1 MGTLRGLLVRI
12 RAVARGQRADRD
24 LDEEIRFHLD
34 MEAAQYERLGLSPD
48 EARRRARVAF
58 GGRLATREAHRDAR
72 APGWLTQLPG
82 DVRHAVRV
90 LRRAPALTVAAT
102 LTLALA
108 IGANTAIFS
117 AVDAVILRPLP
128 FARPDRL
135 VALWESNPDRG
146 WVHQANAVANMLDWS
161 EQVPAFEGVAG
172 YGDVDRATLLGH
184 GDPQLLPAA
193 RVTGNFFSVLGVR
206 PLLGR
211 GFTAAETWNTG
222 APVVVL
228 SYRTWRDVF
237 GADSA
242 IVGKTITL
250 AGGPRQVVGVMPREL
265 AFPSED
271 IGLWVPTAFKPES
284 RAQTFFRRAHW
295 MHAFARVRPG
305 VTLTQA
311 DAQLQ
316 QVVARLQRQ
325 YPETN
330 THMGAGLTP
339 LHDFL
344 VGDTRLPLVVL
355 LSAVA
360 LLLLIACAN
369 IGNLLLVHAAGRERE
384 TAVRLALGAARGRL
398 VRQALIES
406 LTLASLGG
414 IAGLAVGVAGTRLLE
429 RLQPPA
435 LLRVSHF
442 PIDPSVVAF
451 VVAIAVG
458 AGLVFGIAPTLWN
471 RRRQPTE
478 VLREGGR
485 GAGTSARSLRWGD
498 RLVVAEVA
506 IALLLT
512 TGAGL
517 LVRSYLAV
525 RAVPPGFDPRGVL
538 TVSVAAGGARYD
550 DDPKIVAFYD
560 RVFAAARA
568 LPGVESVAGTILPPL
583 AGTAWTSDL
592 SARGRGSDD
601 FATEIAHGIVT
612 PGYFRTMREP
622 LLRGRDFTPADVGG
636 GERVVIINQALAS
649 AYFAGRDPIGQ
660 VICFDRIPDST
671 SKWRT
676 VVGVVGDERQ
686 LGLEQPAKMEVY
698 EPFAQDASNELTLM
712 IRASGDPA
720 ALTPA
725 IRRII
730 ADADPEVPI
739 VSATTM
745 ESRMAQ
751 STARERFI
759 ATLFLLFAVVGVT
772 LAVVG
777 VYGVLA
783 QLARRRTREI
793 GIRIAL
799 GAATG
804 QVRWMVVRHGLVL
817 VGTGVL
823 LGSAVAVLAT
833 REMRALLYGVTA
845 LDPATF
851 LTVPIVLALAG
862 VAASWFPARQASRAD
877 PVEALRAE

>member
-1 MGTLRGLLVRI
+1 MGALRGLVVRI
-12 RAVARGQRADRD
+12 RSIVRGDTADRE
-24 LDEEIRFHLD
+24 LDDEIRFHLE

-48 EARRRARVAF
+48 EARRRALVAF
-58 GGRLATREAHRDAR
+58 GGRLRTREEHRDAR
-72 APGWLTQLPG
+72 APNWLTQLPG
-82 DVRHAVRV
+82 DIRHALRV
-90 LRRAPALTVAAT
+90 LRRAPGLTVAAT

-128 FARPDRL
+128 FASPDRL

-146 WVHQANAVANMLDWS
+146 WVHQVSAPANVIDWS
-161 EQVPAFEGVAG
+161 EQVPAFDGVAA
-172 YGDVDRATLLGH
+172 YSDVQRTTLLGRSE
-184 GDPQLLPAA
+184 PRLLQAA

-211 GFTAAETWNTG
+211 GFTDAETWDTKE
-222 APVVVL
+222 PIVVL
-228 SYRTWRDVF
+228 SYRAWRDVF
-237 GADSA
+237 GGDSG
-242 IVGKTITL
+242 IVGKTISL
-250 AGGPRQVVGVMPREL
+250 AGRPRQVVGVMPEQF

-271 IGLWVPTAFKPES
+271 ISLWVPTAFDPTNRTKP
-284 RAQTFFRRAHW
+284 FFRRAHW
-295 MHAFARVRPG
+295 MHAFARMRAG
-305 VTLTQA
+305 ATLAQT

-316 QVVARLQRQ
+316 QVVSRLQRQ

-330 THMGAGLTP
+330 THMGAGVTP

-360 LLLLIACAN
+360 LLLLLACAN

-384 TAVRLALGAARGRL
+384 TAVRLALGAGRGRL
-398 VRQALIES
+398 VRQALVES
-406 LTLASLGG
+406 LTLAGFGG
-414 IAGLAVGVAGTRLLE
+414 AIGLAVGILGTRLLE

-442 PIDPSVVAF
+442 PIDTRVVAF

-471 RRRQPTE
+471 RRRQPAE
-478 VLREGGR
+478 VLHEGGR
-485 GAGTSARSLRWGD
+485 GGSATGRSLRWGD

-517 LVRSYLAV
+517 LVRSYLAL
-525 RAVPPGFDPRGVL
+525 RSVPPGFDPHGVL
-538 TVSVAAGGARYD
+538 TVYVAADGPRYD
-550 DDPKIVAFYD
+550 DDPPIIAFYD
-560 RVFAAARA
+560 RVLAATRA
-568 LPGVESVAGTILPPL
+568 LPGVKGVAGTILPPL

-592 SARGRGSDD
+592 TARGRAADD
-601 FATEIAHGIVT
+601 FATEVAHGIVT
-612 PGYFRTMREP
+612 PGYFQLMHEP
-622 LLRGRDFTPADVGG
+622 LLRGRDFAESDAARAQ
-636 GERVVIINQALAS
+636 RVVIINQALAS

-660 VICFDRIPDST
+660 VICFDRVPDST

-676 VVGVVGDERQ
+676 IVGVVGDERQ
-686 LGLEQPAKMEVY
+686 LGLDQPAKMEVF
-698 EPFAQDASNELTLM
+698 EPFAQDASSDLTLM
-712 IRASGDPA
+712 IRTSGDPA

-725 IRRII
+725 VRGII
-730 ADADPEVPI
+730 ADADREVPI
-739 VSATTM
+739 VSAMTM
-745 ESRMAQ
+745 DARMAQ
-751 STARERFI
+751 SMARERFVT
-759 ATLFLLFAVVGVT
+759 TLFLLFALVGVT

-804 QVRWMVVRHGLVL
+804 QVRWMVVRHGLRL

-823 LGSAVAVLAT
+823 IGGGVAVIAT
-833 REMRALLYGVTA
+833 REMRALLYGIAA
-845 LDPATF
+845 LDPTTF
-851 LTVPIVLALAG
+851 VVVPVLLALAG
-862 VAASWFPARQASRAD
+862 IAASWLPARQASRAD

>member
-1 MGTLRGLLVRI
+1 MSALRGLLVRLRSI
-12 RAVARGQRADRD
+12 VRPEAADGE
-24 LDEEIRFHLD
+24 LDEEIRFHLE
-34 MEAAQYERLGLSPD
+34 MEAAQYEREGLSPD
-48 EARRRARVAF
+48 EARRRARIAF

-82 DVRHAVRV
+82 DVRHALRV
-90 LRRAPALTVAAT
+90 LRRALALTITAT

-108 IGANTAIFS
+108 VGANTAIFS
-117 AVDAVILRPLP
+117 AVEAVILEPLP
-128 FARPDRL
+128 FPHPDRL

-146 WVHQANAVANMLDWS
+146 WVHQVDAPANVLDWS

-172 YGDVDRATLLGH
+172 YDDVDRATLLGR
-184 GDPQLLPAA
+184 GEPRLLPAV

-211 GFTAAETWNTG
+211 GFTDAETWDTHERI
-222 APVVVL
+222 VVL
-228 SYRTWRDVF
+228 SYRAWRDVF
-237 GADSA
+237 ASDSA
-242 IVGKTITL
+242 IVGKSISL
-250 AGGPRQVVGVMPREL
+250 NGRPRAVVGVMPEQL

-271 IGLWVPTAFKPES
+271 IALWVPTAFDPANRTKV
-284 RAQTFFRRAHW
+284 FFRRAHW
-295 MHAFARVRPG
+295 MHAFARLRAG
-305 VTLTQA
+305 VSLA
-311 DAQLQ
+311 RGDAQLQ
-316 QVVARLQRQ
+316 QVAARLQRQ

-330 THMGAGLTP
+330 TRMGAGMTP

-344 VGDTRLPLVVL
+344 VGDTRRPLVVL
-355 LSAVA
+355 LAAVG

-384 TAVRLALGAARGRL
+384 TALRLALGAARPRL

-406 LTLASLGG
+406 LTLAVLGG
-414 IAGLAVGVAGTRLLE
+414 AAGLALGVLGTRMLE

-442 PIDPSVVAF
+442 PLDLRVLAF
-451 VVAIAVG
+451 ALAIAIG
-458 AGLVFGIAPTLWN
+458 AGLVFAIAPTLWN
-471 RRRQPTE
+471 RRRQPAE
-478 VLREGGR
+478 VLHDGGR
-485 GAGTSARSLRWGD
+485 GGSASARSLRWGD

-517 LVRSYLAV
+517 LVRSYLAL

-538 TVSVAAGGARYD
+538 AVDVAAGGPRYD
-550 DDPKIVAFYD
+550 EDPKIIDFYD
-560 RVFAAARA
+560 RVFAATRA
-568 LPGVESVAGTILPPL
+568 LPGVESVAGTIAPPL

-592 SARGRGSDD
+592 AARGRASDD
-601 FATEIAHGIVT
+601 FATEVAHGIVT

-622 LLRGRDFTPADVGG
+622 LLAGRDFTAADRANAP
-636 GERVVIINQALAS
+636 RVVIINRALAS

-660 VICFDRIPDST
+660 VICFDRVPDSSST
-671 SKWRT
+671 WRT
-676 VVGVVGDERQ
+676 IVGVVADERQ
-686 LGLEQPAKMEVY
+686 RGLEQPAMMEVY
-698 EPFAQDASNELTLM
+698 EPFAQDAASELTLM
-712 IRASGDPA
+712 IRSAGDPA

-725 IRRII
+725 VRRIV
-730 ADADPEVPI
+730 ADVDRDVPI

-745 ESRMAQ
+745 ESRMGK
-751 STARERFI
+751 SLARERFVT
-759 ATLFLLFAVVGVT
+759 TLFLLFAAVGVT

-804 QVRWMVVRHGLVL
+804 QVRWMVVRHGLRL
-817 VGTGVL
+817 VGAGVL
-823 LGSAVAVLAT
+823 IGGALAALAT
-833 REMRALLYGVTA
+833 REMRALLYGITA

-851 LTVPIVLALAG
+851 AAVPIVLALAG
-862 VAASWFPARQASRAD
+862 LAASWLPARQASRAD